1 MSIKLE
7 AAGLLDEMVD
17 VETYPVVPLITVYIG
32 ATNGCSENAGSG
44 CGLWAAGC
52 GLRAAGCGLR
62 AAGCGLRFGGLC
74 MFADS

>member
-52 GLRAAGCGLR
+52 GLRAADCVLVVYVCLLTAEGWR
-62 AAGCGLRFGGLC
+62 
-74 MFADS
+74 